1 MNASYLCLIQSWIEN
16 RSSCYHNPFNL
27 HMKVFNINLRVSYNV
42 IKLQQ
47 KKSNNNLSILQLL
60 VLCSLLVIVSN
71 FRGTSTSSIITSK
84 FVLHGEREKF
94 FISMY
99 FQLVGF
105 DQILF
110 LYHTHCKIQQ
120 IPNLTYFYYQD
131 YENYVKRISLRSQLQ
146 WILKKFWDRVMVC
159 NNKITT

>member
-1 MNASYLCLIQSWIEN
+1 MI
-16 RSSCYHNPFNL
+16 HNSFNL

-99 FQLVGF
+99 FQLVDF

-120 IPNLTYFYYQD
+120 IPNLNYFYYWRLW
-131 YENYVKRISLRSQLQ
+131 ELRKAYFFAFSVAMNS
-146 WILKKFWDRVMVC
+146 KKSFG
-159 NNKITT
+159 TG

>member
-1 MNASYLCLIQSWIEN
+1 MGPCRAEQAASGIADSIAWIAIFRIYPRAHLLSTFSASFHDPTCNISYLCLIPSWIQN
-16 RSSCYHNPFNL
+16 NGSCYHNPFDL

-84 FVLHGEREKF
+84 FVLHGEREKS

-99 FQLVGF
+99 FQLVEF

-110 LYHTHCKIQQ
+110 LYHTHCKI
-120 IPNLTYFYYQD
+120 
-131 YENYVKRISLRSQLQ
+131 
-146 WILKKFWDRVMVC
+146 
-159 NNKITT
+159 

>member
-1 MNASYLCLIQSWIEN
+1 
-16 RSSCYHNPFNL
+16 
-27 HMKVFNINLRVSYNV
+27 MKVFNIILRVSYNV

-99 FQLVGF
+99 FQLVEF

-110 LYHTHCKIQQ
+110 LYHNHCKIQQ

-131 YENYVKRISLRSQLQ
+131 YENYVKRIFCVLN
-146 WILKKFWDRVMVC
+146 C
-159 NNKITT
+159 NEF

>member
-1 MNASYLCLIQSWIEN
+1 MNISYLCLIPSWIEN
-16 RSSCYHNPFNL
+16 NGSCYHNPFDL

-94 FISMY
+94 FYLNVFPVGWIWSN
-99 FQLVGF
+99 LV
-105 DQILF
+105 

-120 IPNLTYFYYQD
+120 IPNLTYFYYRD
-131 YENYVKRISLRSQLQ
+131 YENYVKRISFRS
-146 WILKKFWDRVMVC
+146 
-159 NNKITT
+159 